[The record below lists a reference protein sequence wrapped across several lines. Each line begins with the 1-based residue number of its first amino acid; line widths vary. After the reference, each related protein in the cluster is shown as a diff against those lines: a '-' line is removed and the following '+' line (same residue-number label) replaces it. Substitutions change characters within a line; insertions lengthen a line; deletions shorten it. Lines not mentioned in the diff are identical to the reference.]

1 MMLKE
6 NPYPMSERPFK
17 ILGIEHI
24 GIAVDDLN
32 GISDF
37 FDELLGLELLSREK
51 IDDQQVITDIYKTG
65 SGKLEFLKAT
75 DPDSPISHFID
86 KKGEGMHHIALLVDN
101 LTAALDYLKN
111 NGIQLI
117 DKSPRIGAEG
127 FKIAFLHPKSTGGVL
142 IELCEKED
150 K

>member
-1 MMLKE
+1 
-6 NPYPMSERPFK
+6 MSQKPFK
-17 ILGIEHI
+17 ILGIEHV
-24 GIAVDDLN
+24 GIAVESQDKLFN
-32 GISDF
+32 IFSNV
-37 FDELLGLELLSREK
+37 LGLEFSGSEEVK
-51 IDDQQVITDIYKTG
+51 DQQVVTDIYDTG
-65 SGKLEFLKAT
+65 GGKLEFLKAI
-75 DPDSPISHFID
+75 DKNSPISHFID
-86 KKGEGMHHIALLVDN
+86 KNGEGMHHIALLVDN